1 MVGSPFSRFGQFAS
15 DWPLVRL
22 REGLEHRA
30 EWILL
35 DDEKIYRRVT
45 AKVRNQGVLLRDE
58 VPANRI
64 DTKRQQLC
72 RSGQLLVAEIDA
84 KVGGMGFIP
93 DHLEGAIVSSHYFLF
108 DVDSEVF
115 DRAWLDQ
122 IVRAG
127 RLQRQ
132 VDALGSTNYAAI
144 RPRDVLAFQVPR
156 PPLAEQ
162 KAIAGVLT
170 AAERAVA
177 SQETLAADIA
187 EAKRN
192 VMRELHTL
200 GVARDPVRLRPL
212 CEKWVMGRVA
222 EGVEAAPEGWR
233 LVPLTRVARLES
245 GHTPSRDRPDWWA
258 GDIPWISLQDT
269 ERLQGLEIFD
279 SAETIGAD
287 GLSNS
292 SARLLPK
299 GTVVFQRTAS
309 VGQCSIMGRP
319 MATSQHFANWVCGP
333 EIEPRYLLQ
342 VFRHMTREWER
353 LQAGSVLPDIYMP
366 TFKRLQILL
375 PPRPEQ
381 LRIADVGEAFDRRL
395 EAERAHLAEL
405 RATRDALAAELLSG
419 RLRLPAAVIAR
430 HASADPRARAA

>member
-1 MVGSPFSRFGQFAS
+1 MAAS
-15 DWPLVRL
+15 SSSGRLVRL
-22 REGLEHRA
+22 AEILTESRIPGSRGDTASKLTVRLYGRGVVAKADAGGSEETRYFRRRAGQLIYSKLDCLNGAIGLIPPH
-30 EWILL
+30 L
-35 DDEKIYRRVT
+35 DGYEST
-45 AKVRNQGVLLRDE
+45 ADLPSFDIAKSVDPDFFLAFLSRPSFYLRFKAVAIGSRKANR
-58 VPANRI
+58 VPA
-64 DTKRQQLC
+64 DEFLATKVELPS
-72 RSGQLLVAEIDA
+72 RS
-84 KVGGMGFIP
+84 
-93 DHLEGAIVSSHYFLF
+93 
-108 DVDSEVF
+108 
-115 DRAWLDQ
+115 
-122 IVRAG
+122 
-127 RLQRQ
+127 
-132 VDALGSTNYAAI
+132 
-144 RPRDVLAFQVPR
+144 
-156 PPLAEQ
+156 EQ
-162 KAIAGVLT
+162 CAIAAVLRASRERVA
-170 AAERAVA
+170 AAEALISA
-177 SQETLAADIA
+177 LT

-192 VMRELHTL
+192 VMRELLTL
-200 GVARDPVRLRPL
+200 GAARDPARLRPL
-212 CEKWVMGRVA
+212 RERWVVGRVA

-245 GHTPSRDRPDWWA
+245 GHTPSRDRPDWWD

-279 SAETIGAD
+279 SAETIGTE
-287 GLSNS
+287 GLANS

-366 TFKRLQILL
+366 TFKKLQILL
-375 PPRPEQ
+375 PPRSEQ

-395 EAERAHLAEL
+395 EAERVHLSEL

-430 HASADPRARAA
+430 HAGADPGARAA